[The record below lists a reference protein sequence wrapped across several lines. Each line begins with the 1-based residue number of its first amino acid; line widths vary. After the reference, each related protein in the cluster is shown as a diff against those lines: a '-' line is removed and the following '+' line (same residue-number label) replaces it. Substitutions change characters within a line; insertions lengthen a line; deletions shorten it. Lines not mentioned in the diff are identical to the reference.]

1 MVCQVDKA
9 LLNAV
14 IFIAL
19 KKAFHTVNHKI
30 ILQKLANYWVHG
42 GDDAL

>member
-9 LLNAV
+9 LLSAV

-19 KKAFHTVNHKI
+19 KKAFDTVDHKMV
-30 ILQKLANYWVHG
+30 LQKLANYVVHG